1 MKRAAPGTYKT
12 YKQAPKRVRR
22 QGASVGK
29 PYARPVVAKEGEE
42 MKYFDCELQETAIA
56 VVTTTW
62 VATTLRDPTT
72 TINLDDAAV
81 ATPACLFAPLK
92 SAGLNGRIGRKA
104 KVYKVKINGMIRTHN
119 SSGAVTSL
127 DGALIRM
134 MLVQDMQTNI
144 GAMTSAQLMRD
155 AGGANT
161 TILSFQNPNNFGR
174 FRVLKEKRTTLQNPN
189 ISGVVGATET
199 QGLVQH
205 FKMTVNFKNPVLV
218 NFNQTNGGTVA
229 DIIDNSFHF
238 IIGCENNELT
248 PSVSYYSRVCYKE

>member
-1 MKRAAPGTYKT
+1 MKRATAGTYKT
-12 YKQAPKRVRR
+12 YNQASKRRKANGNGTPYRKPK
-22 QGASVGK
+22 
-29 PYARPVVAKEGEE
+29 VVKEGEE
-42 MKYFDCELQETAIA
+42 MKYFDCELQETAVA

-72 TINLDDAAV
+72 TLALDDAAV
-81 ATPACLFAPLK
+81 ATPACLFAPIK
-92 SAGLNGRIGRKA
+92 SAGLNGRIGRKT
-104 KVYKVKINGMIRTHN
+104 KVYKIKINGMVRTHN

-127 DGALIRM
+127 DGALMRM

-161 TILSFQNPNNFGR
+161 TINSFQNPNNFGR
-174 FRVLKEKRTTLQNPN
+174 FRVLKEKRMTLQNPN
-189 ISGVVGATET
+189 VAGVVGATET

-205 FKMTVNFKNPVLV
+205 FKMTINFKTPVLV

-248 PSVSYYSRVCYKE
+248 PAISYYSRVCYKE